1 VAVLLAGL
9 AAIFFVADD
18 VGGGIVL
25 TALLVLGLASR
36 ATIVE
41 RQIAGS
47 FAKRRGYL
55 LAVQWIALAAIYVLF
70 TVVMFIAAF
79 EHWTRDRHGRV
90 AVYAIAGMLFLLAR
104 EIVRRGEES
113 NRWLAGGEAEA
124 EVGRELEPLRTAG
137 WSVMHDVLLERGGN
151 VDHVVWG
158 PKGAFAIETKSGKF
172 SRRDLNQAAMNAALV
187 KQKLRARWVNA
198 VLCVAEGEPPHR
210 RGVVWVVPRD
220 ELRSWLLSRPNEQ
233 SGLAPLPN
241 DRSAIDP

>member
-1 VAVLLAGL
+1 MRGQIRPGFDQDLTRAPGDATEPDDARRRRMRHARRRSRQSAVVRFRWWELALAVLLAGL

-41 RQIAGS
+41 RQVAGS

-90 AVYAIAGMLFLLAR
+90 AVSAIAGMLFLLAR

-113 NRWLAGGEAEA
+113 NRWLA
-124 EVGRELEPLRTAG
+124 
-137 WSVMHDVLLERGGN
+137 
-151 VDHVVWG
+151 
-158 PKGAFAIETKSGKF
+158 
-172 SRRDLNQAAMNAALV
+172 
-187 KQKLRARWVNA
+187 
-198 VLCVAEGEPPHR
+198 
-210 RGVVWVVPRD
+210 
-220 ELRSWLLSRPNEQ
+220 
-233 SGLAPLPN
+233 
-241 DRSAIDP
+241 